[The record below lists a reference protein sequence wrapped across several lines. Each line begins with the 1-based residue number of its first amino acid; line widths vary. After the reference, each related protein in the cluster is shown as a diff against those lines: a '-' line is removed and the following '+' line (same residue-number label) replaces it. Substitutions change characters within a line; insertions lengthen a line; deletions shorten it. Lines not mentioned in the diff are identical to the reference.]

1 MENLPTV
8 EDLIVM
14 AEEAIN
20 NLEEL
25 RAYLVNLGD
34 K

>member
-1 MENLPTV
+1 MEKKLTI
-8 EDLIVM
+8 EDLIVL

-25 RAYLVNLGD
+25 RAYLVNLGE